1 MSPATTDDDVDRHT
15 ALFGEAVQALLT
27 A

>member
-1 MSPATTDDDVDRHT
+1 MSPATTDDDVDAHSRV
-15 ALFGEAVQALLT
+15 FEEMCQELT